1 MNHRDEFVTYIFT
14 FDLLKFLIIQFV
26 GPLSSR

>member
-14 FDLLKFLIIQFV
+14 FDLFKFLIFQFL
-26 GPLSSR
+26 GPMSSR